1 MTRCIAFHSYKGGT
15 GKSTIG
21 ANLSALMAMR
31 GLTVVLLD
39 LDIYA
44 PSLQGY
50 FHQSPRKWINDFLFE
65 NAQVEDV
72 THDLTSLIQKFEST
86 NSSSDIKGKIFVGF
100 SNPSKEEIY
109 RLDGAVRQESSKIQL
124 LRKFILLRENIVAT
138 YNPDYIIIDTSPGIR
153 YWSINSLV
161 IAEIII
167 LSLKSDGIDIKGTHV
182 LSDEIYK
189 NFTKLGTKSYLLLNR
204 VAGYCNP
211 PNVEVIFSKE
221 KKLENSSNQSSF
233 SEVINIQNNAM
244 LNLKMELGMDI
255 ISSIPCYCDIQFNS
269 EEYLTVLKNP
279 DHPFSAKM
287 NELVDSLESMR

>member
-1 MTRCIAFHSYKGGT
+1 MTKVVAFHSYKGGT
-15 GKSTIG
+15 GKSTLS
-21 ANLSALMAMR
+21 ANLSALMAKR
-31 GLTVVLLD
+31 GFSVFLLD
-39 LDIYA
+39 MDLYA
-44 PSLQGY
+44 PSLHAY
-50 FHQSPRKWINDFLFE
+50 FDVKPKKWINDFLFE
-65 NAQVEDV
+65 NAELDDITFDRTEIIDKFYHNASFKQNGGKI
-72 THDLTSLIQKFEST
+72 LTAFS
-86 NSSSDIKGKIFVGF
+86 NSSRDEVYKI
-100 SNPSKEEIY
+100 
-109 RLDGAVRQESSKIQL
+109 DGTTRNESSKMQL
-124 LRKFILLRENIVAT
+124 VRRFILLRENIVAT

-221 KKLENSSNQSSF
+221 KKLEKSPNQSSF
-233 SEVINIQNNAM
+233 SEVITMQNNAM

-255 ISSIPCYCDIQFNS
+255 ISSIPCYCDIQFDND
-269 EEYLTVLKNP
+269 EFLTVLKYP
-279 DHPFSAKM
+279 DHPFTSNL
-287 NELVDSLESMR
+287 NELINTLENT

>member
-1 MTRCIAFHSYKGGT
+1 VTKVVAFHSYKGGT
-15 GKSTIG
+15 GKSTLS
-21 ANLSALMAMR
+21 ANLSALMAKR
-31 GLTVVLLD
+31 GFSVFLLD
-39 LDIYA
+39 MDLYA
-44 PSLQGY
+44 PSLHAY
-50 FHQSPRKWINDFLFE
+50 FDVKPKKWINDFLFE
-65 NAQVEDV
+65 NAELDDITFDRTEIIDKFYHNASFKQNGGKI
-72 THDLTSLIQKFEST
+72 LTAFS
-86 NSSSDIKGKIFVGF
+86 NSSRDEVYKIDGTTR
-100 SNPSKEEIY
+100 NETSKMQ
-109 RLDGAVRQESSKIQL
+109 LVR
-124 LRKFILLRENIVAT
+124 RFILLRENIVAT

-204 VAGYCNP
+204 VAGYCLP
-211 PNVEVIFSKE
+211 PSVNQEGIASGSQNYSVVLNEQSMSI
-221 KKLENSSNQSSF
+221 KKLNTD
-233 SEVINIQNNAM
+233 
-244 LNLKMELGMDI
+244 LNLDI

-279 DHPFSAKM
+279 HHPFSAKM